1 MTLFANFIRQLFGER
16 NPDDLARERIH
27 TWEAWL
33 NPLPA
38 PDGTGVGRDPGYDD
52 AFITVKEEI
61 GKLSGI
67 DDALIVQSCGQLL
80 REVGKDLRLVGYY
93 VFARVRQNGPA
104 GLADGLELIA
114 ALVDRF
120 DQALLPVRDEAKRGA
135 IEWVATARVLE
146 QLDRHGDF
154 PPAELERAMA
164 ALNLLV
170 GKTAEWPEAAQPDLQ
185 ALVSRFEGSE
195 DLVRVVR
202 PVPENFTALPV
213 AAGGSGSLAAGATT
227 IVSTRDALDHTRML
241 AQFLRNEEHGYLPA
255 ARLVRCVRWDT
266 VHDVPPADAQGRTR
280 LVPPRADLRQQFRR
294 LVLQKQWPELLER
307 VEGAYMEGVNH
318 LWLDLQ
324 YFQHVALDHA
334 GSPYTQWR
342 DLLRTDFALFLE
354 RLPGI
359 QRLAFNDG
367 TPFADD
373 ATLEWIASHAVVRNL
388 DQGEALA
395 ALPVSTGDEDGAV
408 ANWQEMEAQAR
419 DLAQVQ
425 GIEAAFAWLD
435 GLPGIRTDRQHYLQR
450 WVMARVAGHAGRP
463 DIALHLLGE
472 LDESGPQFRLAGW
485 EPSLTFE
492 VKHHLLKALKA
503 SMNRKDADKP
513 AITRQIEKLG
523 HEMTVLDPARAIAVL
538 N

>member
-1 MTLFANFIRQLFGER
+1 MNMFANFIKQLFGAR
-16 NPDDLARERIH
+16 NPDELARERFSA
-27 TWEAWL
+27 WEAWL
-33 NPLPA
+33 KPLPSA
-38 PDGTGVGRDPGYDD
+38 DGKGVGRDPGYDD
-52 AFITVKEEI
+52 AFIAVKEEI
-61 GKLSGI
+61 GKLSDI
-67 DDALIVQSCGQLL
+67 DDALIVQSCQQMLC
-80 REVGKDLRLVGYY
+80 EAGKDLRLAGYY
-93 VFARVRQNGPA
+93 VFARVRQDGAA

-120 DQALLPVRDEAKRGA
+120 GHALLPGRDEAKRSA

-146 QLDRHGDF
+146 QLDRHGEF
-154 PPAELERAMA
+154 APAELERSMA

-170 GKTAEWPEAAQPDLQ
+170 GKTGEWPEAARPNLQ

-195 DLVRVVR
+195 DVVR
-202 PVPENFTALPV
+202 PVPEGSTAMS
-213 AAGGSGSLAAGATT
+213 GGTGALGGGATP
-227 IVSTRDALDHTRML
+227 IASTRDALEHTRML
-241 AQFLRNEEHGYLPA
+241 AKYLRDEDHGYLPA
-255 ARLVRCVRWDT
+255 ARLVRCMRWDT
-266 VHDVPPADAQGRTR
+266 VHEVPPADAQGRTR
-280 LVPPRADLRQQFRR
+280 LVPPRAELRQQFKR

-334 GSPYTQWR
+334 GSPYTEWR
-342 DLLRTDFALFLE
+342 DILRTDFALFLE

-359 QRLAFNDG
+359 QKLAFNDG

-395 ALPVSTGDEDGAV
+395 ALPVSTDDEDGAV
-408 ANWQEMEAQAR
+408 ANWQEMEEQAHE
-419 DLAQVQ
+419 LAQSQ
-425 GIEAAFAWLD
+425 GIEVAFAWID
-435 GLPGIRTDRQHYLQR
+435 GLPGIRTDRQRYLQR
-450 WVMARVAGHAGRP
+450 WVMARVADGAGRP
-463 DIALHLLGE
+463 EICVRLLNE
-472 LDESGPQFRLAGW
+472 LDAGGPLFRLAGW

-492 VKHHLLKALKA
+492 VKHHLLKTLKA

-523 HEMTVLDPARAIAVL
+523 NEMTVLDPARAIAVL
-538 N
+538 